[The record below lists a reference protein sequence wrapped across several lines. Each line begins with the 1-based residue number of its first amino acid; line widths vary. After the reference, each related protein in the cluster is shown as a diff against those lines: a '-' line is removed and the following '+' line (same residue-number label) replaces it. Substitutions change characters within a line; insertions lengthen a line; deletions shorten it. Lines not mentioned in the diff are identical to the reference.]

1 MVHIEKSAGPFGAY
15 VTGVNLSAPLRE
27 DERAE
32 LRRAWLENYVLAFPD
47 QPLTH
52 NELEAFTAQFGP
64 FGEDPFIEP
73 LKEHPH
79 ILELR
84 REATETVSNFGAA
97 WHSDWSFQACPPAA
111 TILHSKITPPVGGDT
126 LFADGYAAWDDLAP
140 AMKHKLLGLRGI
152 HSAILPYS
160 PRGVYAQDQDQRS
173 MKFKLSEEAEDIYL
187 HPIARVH
194 PETGRI
200 ALFVN
205 RVYTIGIDGLPHDE
219 AMALLDELCAHSVQD
234 KYVYRHKWQPNMLLM
249 WDNRCLQ
256 HLADGGYDGHLRV
269 MHRTTIGGDAP
280 IASDHI

>member
-1 MVHIEKSAGPFGAY
+1 MVHIEKSSGPFGAY
-15 VTGVNLSAPLRE
+15 VTGVDLSAPLSAA
-27 DERAE
+27 DLATVRA
-32 LRRAWLENYVLAFPD
+32 AWLENYVLAFPD

-52 NELEAFTAQFGP
+52 EALEGFTAQFGP

-73 LKEHPH
+73 LADHPH

-84 REATETVSNFGAA
+84 REPTETVSNFGAA
-97 WHSDWSFQACPPAA
+97 WHSDWSFQASPPAA
-111 TILHSKITPPVGGDT
+111 TILHSKVTPPVGGDT
-126 LFADGYAAWDDLAP
+126 LFADGYAAWADLP
-140 AMKHKLLGLRGI
+140 DSLKQKLLGLRGI

-194 PETGRI
+194 PETGRV
-200 ALFVN
+200 ALFIN

-219 AMALLDELCAHSVQD
+219 AMSLLDELCAHSIQD

-269 MHRTTIGGDAP
+269 MHRTTVGGDAP
-280 IASDHI
+280 IASDHL